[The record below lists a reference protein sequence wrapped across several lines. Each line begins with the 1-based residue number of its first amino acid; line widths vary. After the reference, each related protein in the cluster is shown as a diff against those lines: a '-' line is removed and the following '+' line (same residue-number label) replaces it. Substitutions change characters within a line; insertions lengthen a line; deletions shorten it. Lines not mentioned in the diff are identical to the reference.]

1 LRAWFAQHGVTLAA
15 IAVVIA
21 VMARFGVDFILVGKV
36 VVGLGLVIF
45 IHELGHFLAAKW
57 CDVHVETFSIGFG
70 PPLPGCSYTYG
81 ETTYM
86 IALIPL
92 GGYVKMVGEGGDT
105 EENEDDPRSFKNKT
119 VGQRM
124 LIISAG
130 VIMNVILAAVCFVGV
145 YYGSGGVERRSGVIG
160 VVESGSPAWQKGL
173 HSGIL
178 LSKIGDTEQPYFDD
192 VMPEVMHWPS
202 GEPLPVTFEEFEPKP
217 GTVSVDLL
225 PKKTDSAGR
234 QMVGIAPADK
244 AMLAPKNRRGFP
256 PVMPGSAAAAA
267 TPAFQNGDQI
277 VGTTDPDH
285 PEKTSLLRAD
295 PRDPEKKQ
303 PDYFQFLRRQ
313 HRLAGKEMTVLVHRA
328 TEPDTAEPVAI
339 KVPPAWHSNFGLRMA
354 MGPIVAVRDQS
365 PATRA
370 GLKIKNGQ
378 YSGDK
383 LTAIDLPG
391 PGGRTI
397 RYAADLAVKKDPNVD
412 ERLLDPVRLPHD
424 LDRWAESAP
433 PGPKSVT
440 LTVARQLGH
449 AENQEVKLTVDWEDR
464 WQYARSEPIGPSSP
478 LAIDALGLAYTVY
491 TVVEDVAADSP
502 AAKEGLKKGD
512 LIKAIQVYGTDLDGK
527 VEPSKWKDL
536 GLDNWPYADHES
548 QRVESRKIGLK
559 IHREPQQDFEVVLTG
574 EPDLG
579 WPFADRG
586 LVFAN
591 DTRVEKAGTISEA
604 LMIGLYREKK
614 LIRDI
619 YKNLL
624 AMARGQIS
632 FPKNAS
638 GPLTIAVVSY
648 DIAGESMDRLILFL
662 GMISVNLAVINF
674 LPIPVLDGGHMV
686 FLIYERLRGRPMPEQ
701 LRFAATFLGLV
712 LIGSLMLFVIY
723 LDVKRWLF

>member
-1 LRAWFAQHGVTLAA
+1 M
-15 IAVVIA
+15 AVV
-21 VMARFGVDFILVGKV
+21 FGLLLWFRVSFTQGGLVAL
-36 VVGLGLVIF
+36 GLGLVIF

-70 PPLPGCSYTYG
+70 PPLPGCHFTYG

-86 IALIPL
+86 LALIPL

-130 VIMNVILAAVCFVGV
+130 VIMNIILAAVCFVGV
-145 YYGSGGVERRSGVIG
+145 YYGSGGVERRAGVIG

-173 HSGIL
+173 HGGIL
-178 LSKIGDTEQPYFDD
+178 LTKIGDTEHPYFDD

-202 GEPLPVTFEEFEPKP
+202 GEPMPVRFEEFDPKAAS
-217 GTVSVDLL
+217 VSVDLM
-225 PKKTDSAGR
+225 PKKNESTGR
-234 QMVGIAPADK
+234 PMVGIAPADRTTV
-244 AMLAPKNRRGFP
+244 APKTRRGQP
-256 PVMPGSAAAAA
+256 PYVPGSAAARA
-267 TPAFQNGDQI
+267 TPEFRHGDRI

-285 PEKTSLLRAD
+285 PDRTSMLPVD
-295 PRDPEKKQ
+295 PRDPEGKQ
-303 PDYFQFLRRQ
+303 PDYFEFLRRQ
-313 HRLAGKEMTVLVHRA
+313 QRLAGKDMTVLVRRA
-328 TEPDTAEPVAI
+328 DETETTEPVAI
-339 KVPPAWHSNFGLRMA
+339 KVPPAWHNGFGLRMA
-354 MGPIVAVRDQS
+354 MGPVVAVREHS
-365 PATRA
+365 PAARA
-370 GLKIKNGQ
+370 DVRVKDGQ
-378 YSGDK
+378 EAGDK
-383 LTAIDLPG
+383 VTAIDLPG
-391 PGGRTI
+391 PDGRTI
-397 RYAADLAVKKDPNVD
+397 RYANDLAVKKDPNV
-412 ERLLDPVRLPHD
+412 EEHLLDPLRLPYD
-424 LDRWAESAP
+424 LERWAESAA

-440 LTVARQLGH
+440 LTVARQVGH
-449 AENQEVKLTVDWEDR
+449 AENKEVKLTVDWDDR
-464 WQYARSEPIGPSSP
+464 WRYSQSAPISPASP
-478 LAIDALGLAYTVY
+478 LALDPLGLAYTVY
-491 TVVEDVAADSP
+491 TVVEDVTPDSP
-502 AAKEGLKKGD
+502 AARAGLKKGD
-512 LIKAIQVYGTDLDGK
+512 RITAIQLYETEPDGK
-527 VEPSKWKDL
+527 TEPAKWQDL
-536 GLDNWPYADHES
+536 GLDNWPYAHYVAHRID
-548 QRVESRKIGLK
+548 SRQIGLK
-559 IHREPQQDFEVVLTG
+559 VQREPQQTFEVVLTA
-574 EPDLG
+574 EPDRG
-579 WPFADRG
+579 WPIADRG

-591 DTRVEKAGTISEA
+591 DTRIEKADSISSA
-604 LMIGLYREKK
+604 LMIGLRREKK

-619 YKNLL
+619 YQNLL
-624 AMARGQIS
+624 AMAKGQIS